1 LPSPRNKF
9 VKLPS
14 DPHFI
19 YTDGLM
25 DPQFIDTGVII
36 TSIIITG
43 NVSSGKIPI
52 ISTKQWNFQ
61 KDKDVGVSATGF
73 V

>member
-1 LPSPRNKF
+1 
-9 VKLPS
+9 
-14 DPHFI
+14 
-19 YTDGLM
+19 M